1 MSTTISDNSVKW
13 TKINLR
19 SSKLAEDI
27 KLSDNS
33 EKKIFK
39 KKPNWLR
46 VKLPTGENFRDL
58 RKLVDK
64 HKLHTICES
73 GNCPNMGECW
83 GAGTA
88 TFMILGNICTRSC
101 GFCAVNTGKPQPVNW
116 SEPERVAESVKLM
129 NVKHC
134 VITSVD
140 RDDLEDGGVSM
151 WLNTIN
157 AVRRLS
163 PTTTLETLI
172 PDFKGQKDLIKKIA
186 IIHPEVVS
194 HNMETVQRL
203 TRYVRIQAK
212 YDRSLFVLDTL
223 KKEGVKRTKSGIM
236 LGLGETK
243 EEVISSMQDLRK
255 VNVDILT
262 LGQYLQPT
270 KKHIPVDRFVTPD
283 EFKELKTQ
291 GLNMGFKYVESGP
304 LVRSSYHAEKHL
316 F

>member
-1 MSTTISDNSVKW
+1 MKS
-13 TKINLR
+13 R
-19 SSKLAEDI
+19 HP
-27 KLSDNS
+27 
-33 EKKIFK
+33 EKENKPVNPIK
-39 KKPNWLR
+39 KKPEWIR
-46 VKLPTGENFRDL
+46 SKLTNSKEFFLTKTIVNNNN
-58 RKLVDK
+58 LV
-64 HKLHTICES
+64 TVCQEA
-73 GNCPNMGECW
+73 NCPNITECW
-83 GAGTA
+83 SKRHA
-88 TFMILGNICTRSC
+88 TFMIMGDTCTRAC
-101 GFCAVNTGKPQPVNW
+101 AFCDVKTGKPGDLDIF
-116 SEPERVAESVKLM
+116 EPAKIANAVKSL
-129 NVKHC
+129 NLKHV

-163 PTTTLETLI
+163 PDTTLETLI
-172 PDFKGQKDLIKKIA
+172 PDFKGQYDLIKKIA

-194 HNMETVQRL
+194 HNIETVQRL
-203 TRYVRIQAK
+203 TRHVRIQAK

-236 LGLGETK
+236 LGLGETN
-243 EEVISSMQDLRK
+243 EEVIKSMKDLRK

-283 EFKELKTQ
+283 EFRAFKTEGLK
-291 GLNMGFKYVESGP
+291 MGFKYVESGP